1 MREKYTIHTDG
12 LKLFCELR
20 CCCWGVWA
28 VGSVAF
34 GVGGNGRL
42 ACGGS
47 GTTIKRCGNAGR
59 DGGPGSS
66 IC

>member
-1 MREKYTIHTDG
+1 MFKIIHTDG

-20 CCCWGVWA
+20 CCCCGVWA
-28 VGSVAF
+28 VGSDAL

-47 GTTIKRCGNAGR
+47 GTTIKRCGRAGR